1 MTSVTTT
8 IGHAA
13 TRDRQQGRLIRL
25 FGVAATIFVVFLV
38 CLLAVRIY
46 TAREAG
52 GRTAASHFEL
62 IHRELADVYVANGS
76 VQSPVFRDKVSSLE
90 GEAGLVALMLRGP
103 EGVRYAFDNTWE
115 IIKLADGKLVE
126 LRVPSLHQEFSSSF
140 PAEPATILTAVY
152 RLVTRDHAFRIVRDA
167 LFLVI
172 AFLLA
177 CAIALLLVVTLT
189 PHTTSED
196 NTPWPNGPLGEDA
209 EVEALPPQPAAVH
222 VVALEPQEALRER
235 LGAEL
240 ERAIAFETDLSLA
253 LGVLLAA
260 EATTDDTAARLAGR
274 VRELAMLPELGFAY
288 GESGFGLI
296 LPETNLDTAIALLE
310 RWRRAAVDAGLR
322 IAIGIGDRAARNL
335 DGERLLMEVE
345 HALGR
350 AMANG
355 GYNLVAF
362 RADPQRYRV
371 LQAAARR

>member
-1 MTSVTTT
+1 M
-8 IGHAA
+8 
-13 TRDRQQGRLIRL
+13 RDRQHGRLIRL
-25 FGVAATIFVVFLV
+25 FGVAAAGFLVFLV
-38 CLLAVRIY
+38 CLLAVRVY
-46 TAREAG
+46 VAREAG

-62 IHRELADVYVANGS
+62 LHRELADVYVANGS
-76 VQSPVFRDKVSSLE
+76 VQSPLFRDKVSALD
-90 GEAGLVALMLRGP
+90 GEAGLVALLLRGP

-115 IIKLADGKLVE
+115 IIKLADGKLE
-126 LRVPSLHQEFSSSF
+126 KLRVPSLHAEFSSAF

-177 CAIALLLVVTLT
+177 CAIALLLIVTLT
-189 PHTTSED
+189 PRTVTED

-209 EVEALPPQPAAVH
+209 EVDASPPAPAAH

-235 LGAEL
+235 LRAEL
-240 ERAIAFETDLSLA
+240 ERATAFRTDLSLA

-260 EATTDDTAARLAGR
+260 EATTGDSSARLAGR
-274 VRELAMLPELGFAY
+274 VRDLAVLPELAFAY
-288 GESGFGLI
+288 GESGYALI

-310 RWRRAAVDAGLR
+310 RWRRTAVDAGLR
-322 IAIGIGDRAARNL
+322 VAIGIGDRAGRAL
-335 DGERLLMEVE
+335 DGERLLLEVE

-371 LQAAARR
+371 LQAAARN

>member
-1 MTSVTTT
+1 M
-8 IGHAA
+8 
-13 TRDRQQGRLIRL
+13 RDRQHARLIRL
-25 FGVAATIFVVFLV
+25 FGVAATGFLVFLV
-38 CLLAVRIY
+38 CLLAVRVY
-46 TAREAG
+46 VAREAG

-62 IHRELADVYVANGS
+62 LHRELADVYVANGS
-76 VQSPVFRDKVSSLE
+76 VQSPLFRERVAALE
-90 GEAGLVALMLRGP
+90 GEAGLAALLLRGP

-115 IIKLADGKLVE
+115 IIKLADGRLEE
-126 LRVPSLHQEFSSSF
+126 LRVPSLHAEFSSSF

-152 RLVTRDHAFRIVRDA
+152 RLVARDHAFRIVRDA

-177 CAIALLLVVTLT
+177 CAIALLLIVTLT
-189 PHTTSED
+189 PHTATEN

-209 EVEALPPQPAAVH
+209 EVDASPPPEPAAH

-235 LGAEL
+235 LRAEL
-240 ERAIAFETDLSLA
+240 ERATAFRTDISLA

-260 EATTDDTAARLAGR
+260 EATTGDSSGRLADR
-274 VRELAMLPELGFAY
+274 VRELAMLPELAFAY
-288 GESGFGLI
+288 GESGYALI

-310 RWRRAAVDAGLR
+310 RWRRTAVDAGLR
-322 IAIGIGDRAARNL
+322 VAIGIGDRAGRAI
-335 DGERLLMEVE
+335 DGERLLLEVE

-371 LQAAARR
+371 LQAAARS